1 MSSIQTTYIGIA
13 FFLVLV
19 FISGYVE
26 YKGIT
31 KICAFLTKYSY
42 AIFLVHHVIIS
53 DIQAAFDIRN
63 LSVIKSYILFG
74 ISVVVILLVSV
85 ILESASDTIMG
96 RIRKRALKQL

>member
-1 MSSIQTTYIGIA
+1 M
-13 FFLVLV
+13 
-19 FISGYVE
+19 
-26 YKGIT
+26 
-31 KICAFLTKYSY
+31 
-42 AIFLVHHVIIS
+42 HHVIIS

-85 ILESASDTIMG
+85 ILQSASDTIMG